1 MFFFFFLFEN
11 SGCYALFFFSLPTL
25 ILPVLLMGGVD
36 FHKDWKGAGSQ
47 MVTKRESDMISWIK
61 FHLLPSSKKE
71 RINVFLKRIKE
82 WKSIFVSHMKRNSV
96 SAYANAIKVKPFDW
110 WNTWCSSVFTH
121 IIKVKTVTYYQM
133 SFYLNSQRRDCLS
146 YWAFLLICFPECG
159 TCDVLCNFI
168 WAVAGENQPT
178 KQTWAIYWQLSMH
191 LACRGIK
198 VFKPEE

>member
-1 MFFFFFLFEN
+1 MLAVRWWPREKVTWFPELNFTYYQVPRKNKCVFKEN
-11 SGCYALFFFSLPTL
+11 
-25 ILPVLLMGGVD
+25 
-36 FHKDWKGAGSQ
+36 Q
-47 MVTKRESDMISWIK
+47 R
-61 FHLLPSSKKE
+61 
-71 RINVFLKRIKE
+71 

-96 SAYANAIKVKPFDW
+96 SVCANVIKVKPFDW
-110 WNTWCSSVFTH
+110 CNTWCSSVFTH

-146 YWAFLLICFPECG
+146 YWAFVLICFPECG
-159 TCDVLCNFI
+159 MCDVLCNFI

-191 LACRGIK
+191 LAWRGIK